1 MKRLHA
7 AAQHVT
13 HSSERR
19 TNIFDS
25 CAALSPPRIL
35 ARASAAAVPAPALVC
50 TRHVLVTAFAQR
62 TKQWRAVAAASRVEP
77 AGPAS
82 RAALHARAAWP
93 AGAAGRRCE
102 ASPGASAAQCLNA
115 APAQRCSRRRARS
128 GTAGCCSRCLLRRVR
143 AGGSSA
149 PRHVGSA
156 RRSAC
161 RRRVRGLARHRVRHA
176 VLWQAAAGR
185 LALQRAHPA
194 LGQAHLRCETHALR
208 RALRMRR
215 SRRLG
220 PAPLRRIPCSRT
232 HLIVIYCAALRCAAA
247 AASDARHCAASLP

>member
-1 MKRLHA
+1 MQLHSMSRTRPNVVRTFLIA
-7 AAQHVT
+7 APP
-13 HSSERR
+13 SR
-19 TNIFDS
+19 
-25 CAALSPPRIL
+25 SPHIL
-35 ARASAAAVPAPALVC
+35 TRASAAAVPAPAHAC
-50 TRHVLVTAFAQR
+50 TRRVLVAAFAQR
-62 TKQWRAVAAASRVEP
+62 PKPWRAAAAPPRVEP

-82 RAALHARAAWP
+82 RAALHACAARP

-102 ASPGASAAQCLNA
+102 ASPGASALPRLGA
-115 APAQRCSRRRARS
+115 APTQRRSRQRTRS
-128 GTAGCCSRCLLRRVR
+128 DTSGRCSRCLLRRIR
-143 AGGSSA
+143 AGGSAA

-156 RRSAC
+156 RRSAL
-161 RRRVRGLARHRVRHA
+161 RRRVRGVARHLVRHA
-176 VLWQAAAGR
+176 VLRQAAAGG

-194 LGQAHLRCETHALR
+194 VRQAHLRCATHAPR

-220 PAPLRRIPCSRT
+220 PALLRRIPCSRT